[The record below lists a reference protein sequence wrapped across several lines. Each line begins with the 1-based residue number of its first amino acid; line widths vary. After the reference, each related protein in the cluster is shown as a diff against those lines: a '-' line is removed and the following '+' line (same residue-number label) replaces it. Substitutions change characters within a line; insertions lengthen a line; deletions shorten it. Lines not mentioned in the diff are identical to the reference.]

1 MLSDNAGSG
10 AGRAILYARVST
22 ATQAR
27 SGYSL
32 AQQLEALRGFAA
44 RAGHGVLAEVV
55 DAAQSGAS
63 LHRPGLDRVRDLVAA
78 GGVDAVLVQDADR
91 LARDP
96 EHLRLLHHEFEA
108 RGCRLGVLNG
118 LPGAAGESLAAH
130 ESAMRAKRSL
140 RGKLRKAREGKILA
154 GPSPSYGFRFNAA
167 RDGYE
172 VDEGR
177 MGVVRCV
184 FRLVGSEKRSL
195 HAVTRILRADGVP
208 SPSGNERWLP
218 QAIRRLVL
226 DDVYRPHTLEEIAGL
241 VAPEVAGRLD
251 PSACYGVWW
260 FNRERWTSRQV
271 SEVTADGRVYRR
283 SVRAVPRPRE
293 DWVAVPVPGAGV
305 PRETVDLAREAVL
318 GNRWNPRGD
327 ARFWELSGGILRCGA
342 CGRRMRTCVTRKK
355 PDRVYF
361 YYACAKRREGR
372 DACPNRRS
380 YRADALE
387 PAVRRAVA
395 GLLADPRR
403 VREGFETRIR
413 LERLR
418 AGGTLGGETGVWLG
432 RLAEVD
438 RMRGAY
444 QAMAARDLITF
455 DELGARLDG
464 LEASRGTA
472 LRELEAARGRLEG
485 AEDLERDRDAL
496 LETHAGAPPGSLERL
511 HPEGRHAAYRTLRLA
526 VRVGADGAL
535 TVGGVSGEVT
545 VGFEA
550 WNLRTRTPIGGGSV
564 RDGSG

>member
-1 MLSDNAGSG
+1 M
-10 AGRAILYARVST
+10 
-22 ATQAR
+22 
-27 SGYSL
+27 
-32 AQQLEALRGFAA
+32 
-44 RAGHGVLAEVV
+44 

-78 GGVDAVLVQDADR
+78 GGVAAVLVQDADR

-96 EHLRLLHHEFEA
+96 EHHRLLRHEFEA
-108 RGCRLGVLNG
+108 SGCRLEVLDRLAGVS
-118 LPGAAGESLAAH
+118 GEAFAAH
-130 ESAMRAKRSL
+130 ESAMRAERSL
-140 RGKLRKAREGKILA
+140 RGKLRKAREGKIIA

-177 MGVVRCV
+177 MGVVRRV

-195 HAVTRILRADGVP
+195 HSVTRILRADGVS

-218 QAIRRLVL
+218 QAIRRVVL
-226 DDVYRPHTLEEIAGL
+226 DDVYRPHTLDEIAGL

-251 PSACYGVWW
+251 PGACYGVWW

-271 SEVTADGRVYRR
+271 SEVTAGGRVYRR
-283 SVRAVPRPRE
+283 SVSALPRPRE
-293 DWVAVPVPGAGV
+293 DWVAVPVPSSGV
-305 PRETVDLAREAVL
+305 PREVVDAAREGVL
-318 GNRWNPRGD
+318 GNRWNPGGD

-342 CGRRMRTCVTRKK
+342 CGWSMRTCVARKK

-372 DACPNRRS
+372 DACPNRGS

-395 GLLADPRR
+395 GLLADPGR
-403 VREGFETRIR
+403 VREGFEARIR
-413 LERLR
+413 LERPR
-418 AGGTLGGETGVWLG
+418 ARGEPDEETGVWLG

-444 QAMAARDLITF
+444 QAMAARGLMTL

-472 LRELEAARGRLEG
+472 LHELEAARGRLEG

-496 LETHAGAPPGSLERL
+496 LEAHAGAPPGSLESL
-511 HPEGRHAAYRTLRLA
+511 PPEGRRAVYRALRLA
-526 VRVGADGAL
+526 VRVGADGTL
-535 TVGGVSGEVT
+535 TVGGVCGEVT
-545 VGFEA
+545 VGFDA
-550 WNLRTRTPIGGGSV
+550 WNPRTRTPSGGGSV

>member
-1 MLSDNAGSG
+1 MLSDGAGSG
-10 AGRAILYARVST
+10 AGRAVLYSRVST
-22 ATQAR
+22 IRQAR
-27 SGYSL
+27 DGYSL
-32 AQQLEALRGFAA
+32 AQQLEALRGFATS
-44 RAGHGVLAEVV
+44 AGHRVFAEVV

-78 GGVDAVLVQDADR
+78 GGVAAVLVQDVDR
-91 LARDP
+91 LTKDP
-96 EHLRLLHHEFEA
+96 EHHRLLRHEFEA
-108 RGCRLGVLNG
+108 RGCRLEVLNG
-118 LPGAAGESLAAH
+118 PPGAAGEALAAH

-140 RGKLRKAREGKILA
+140 RGKLRKTREGKILA

-177 MGVVRCV
+177 MEVVRHV
-184 FRLVGSEKRSL
+184 FRLVGSENRSL
-195 HAVTRILRADGVP
+195 HAVTRVLRADGVP
-208 SPSGNERWLP
+208 SPSGNERWLSS
-218 QAIRRLVL
+218 AIRRLVL
-226 DDVYRPHTLEEIAGL
+226 DDVYRPHTLEEIAEL

-251 PSACYGVWW
+251 PGACYGVWW
-260 FNRERWTSRQV
+260 FNRERWASRQV
-271 SEVTADGRVYRR
+271 SEMTAGGRVYRR
-283 SVRAVPRPRE
+283 SVSALPRPKK
-293 DWVAVPVPGAGV
+293 DWVAVPVPDSGV
-305 PRETVDLAREAVL
+305 PREVVDAARESVL
-318 GNRWNPRGD
+318 GNRWNPGGD

-342 CGRRMRTCVTRKK
+342 CGRRMRTCVTRRK

-387 PAVRRAVA
+387 PGVRRAVA
-395 GLLADPRR
+395 GLLADPER
-403 VREGFETRIR
+403 VREGFEARIR
-413 LERLR
+413 LERPR
-418 AGGTLGGETGVWLG
+418 ARGAPDGETRVWLG

-444 QAMAARDLITF
+444 QAMAARGLMTL
-455 DELGARLDG
+455 DELGTRLDG
-464 LEASRGTA
+464 LEATRGTA

-485 AEDLERDRDAL
+485 AEDLERDRAAL
-496 LETHAGAPPGSLERL
+496 LEAHAGAPPGSLESL
-511 HPEGRHAAYRTLRLA
+511 PPEGRRAVYRALRLA

-545 VGFEA
+545 VGFDA
-550 WNLRTRTPIGGGSV
+550 WNLRTRTPIGRGSA

>member
-1 MLSDNAGSG
+1 MLSDGAGSG

-22 ATQAR
+22 TRQAR
-27 SGYSL
+27 DGYSL

-44 RAGHGVLAEVV
+44 RAGHRVLAEVV

-78 GGVDAVLVQDADR
+78 GGVAAVLVQDVDR

-96 EHLRLLHHEFEA
+96 EHHRLLHHEFEA
-108 RGCRLGVLNG
+108 RGCRLEVLNG

-177 MGVVRCV
+177 MEVVRLV
-184 FRLVGSEKRSL
+184 FRLVGSENRSL
-195 HAVTRILRADGVP
+195 HAVTRVLRADGVP

-218 QAIRRLVL
+218 SAIRRLVL

-251 PSACYGVWW
+251 PGACYGVWW

-271 SEVTADGRVYRR
+271 SEVTAGGRVYRR
-283 SVRAVPRPRE
+283 SVSALPRPKK
-293 DWVAVPVPGAGV
+293 DWVAVPVPDSGV
-305 PRETVDLAREAVL
+305 PRETVDAAREAVRD
-318 GNRWNPRGD
+318 NTWHPRGD
-327 ARFWELSGGILRCGA
+327 ARFWELSGGILSCGA
-342 CGRRMRTCVTRKK
+342 CGRRMRTCVARKK

-372 DACPNRRS
+372 DACQNRRS

-395 GLLADPRR
+395 CLLADPGR
-403 VREGFETRIR
+403 VREGFEARIR
-413 LERLR
+413 LERPR
-418 AGGTLGGETGVWLG
+418 ARGAPDEATRVWLR

-438 RMRGAY
+438 RERGVY
-444 QAMAARDLITF
+444 QAMAARGLMTL
-455 DELGARLDG
+455 DELEARLDG

-472 LRELEAARGRLEG
+472 LRELEAARDRVEG

-496 LETHAGAPPGSLERL
+496 LEAHAGAPPGSLESL
-511 HPEGRHAAYRTLRLA
+511 PPEGRRAVYRALRLA
-526 VRVGADGAL
+526 VRVGADGTL

-545 VGFEA
+545 VGFDA
-550 WNLRTRTPIGGGSV
+550 WNPRTRTQIKGRSV